1 MHQRRIQFCLWKYA
15 WRKRDIYVNMLKG
28 DCAFMKLLILQT
40 VSEVIASARE
50 SHLDDA
56 FITIQWPLLNQYV
69 TKSLAEQTRYH
80 FLITTHFILHFHIGW
95 SYSVE
100 APFCI
105 QLAQIFNLFSLY
117 STSSS
122 EPYLWAL
129 EIWHSQEFMHCKI
142 VTCCL
147 IL

>member
-1 MHQRRIQFCLWKYA
+1 
-15 WRKRDIYVNMLKG
+15 
-28 DCAFMKLLILQT
+28 MKLLILQT

-95 SYSVE
+95 SYRG
-100 APFCI
+100 
-105 QLAQIFNLFSLY
+105 
-117 STSSS
+117 T
-122 EPYLWAL
+122 
-129 EIWHSQEFMHCKI
+129 
-142 VTCCL
+142 
-147 IL
+147 ILHTIGTNF